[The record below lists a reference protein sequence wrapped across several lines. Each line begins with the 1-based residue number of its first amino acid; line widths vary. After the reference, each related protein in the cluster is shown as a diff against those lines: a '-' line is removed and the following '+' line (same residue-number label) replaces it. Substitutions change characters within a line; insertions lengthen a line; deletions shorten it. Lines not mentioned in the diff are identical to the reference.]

1 MQGMQRSISPVW
13 MVLTAIASVQLG
25 AAIAK
30 TQFDAV
36 TPTGMAWL
44 RLVFAGLILAS
55 FRPSF
60 RGLTRRD
67 WLTGLALASSLALMN
82 WSIYEAFARIPL
94 GLAVTV
100 EFMGPLLVALAGV
113 RRLLDLMW
121 VFMAGTGV
129 VLLGL
134 GPTELHPVGVAFAIL
149 AAAGWAGYILLGAKI
164 SPQWNR
170 SAVLL
175 LASILGSVLL
185 AGPAISSSGAALFQ
199 PRVLAV
205 ALVVGVLS
213 SVLPY
218 SLELRALRV
227 MPTRIFGILQ
237 SLGPV
242 AAALA
247 GLLILREVL
256 GLVEWVAIVSVVA
269 ASVGVT
275 WRRRRPLGTVAT
287 E

>member
-1 MQGMQRSISPVW
+1 
-13 MVLTAIASVQLG
+13 MVLAAIASVQLG

-30 TQFDAV
+30 TQFETV

-44 RLVFAGLILAS
+44 RLVFAGLILAAL
-55 FRPSF
+55 RPSF
-60 RGLTRRD
+60 RGLTRQD
-67 WLTGLALASSLALMN
+67 WVTGLALAGSLALMN

-100 EFMGPLLVALAGV
+100 EFLGPLLVALAGV
-113 RRLLDLMW
+113 RRLLDLLW
-121 VFMAGTGV
+121 VFLAGAGV

-134 GPTELHPVGVAFAIL
+134 GPTDLHPVGVAFAVL
-149 AAAGWAGYILLGAKI
+149 AAAGWAGYIVLGARI

-175 LASILGSVLL
+175 LASIMGSVLL
-185 AGPAISSSGAALFQ
+185 AGPAISSSGSALFQ
-199 PRVLAV
+199 PTVLAV
-205 ALVVGVLS
+205 GLAVGILS

-218 SLELRALRV
+218 SLELRALKL

-237 SLGPV
+237 ALGPV
-242 AAALA
+242 AAASA

-256 GLVEWVAIVSVVA
+256 GVVEWLAIASIVA
-269 ASVGVT
+269 ASIGVT
-275 WRRRRPLGTVAT
+275 WRRRRPPGTTAA

>member
-1 MQGMQRSISPVW
+1 MQRVSSPLW
-13 MVLTAIASVQLG
+13 MVLAAIASVQLG

-30 TQFDAV
+30 TQFDTV

-44 RLVFAGLILAS
+44 RLVFAGMILAAL
-55 FRPSF
+55 RPSF

-67 WLTGLALASSLALMN
+67 WVTGLALAGSLALMN

-100 EFMGPLLVALAGV
+100 EFLGPLLVALVSV
-113 RRLLDLMW
+113 RRVLDLLW
-121 VFMAGTGV
+121 VLLAGAGV

-134 GPTELHPVGVAFAIL
+134 GPTQLHPVGLAFAVL
-149 AAAGWAGYILLGAKI
+149 AAGGWAGYILLGARI
-164 SPQWNR
+164 SPRWNR

-185 AGPAISSSGAALFQ
+185 AVPAISSSGAALFQ
-199 PRVLAV
+199 PSVLAV
-205 ALVVGVLS
+205 ALAVGVLS

-218 SLELRALRV
+218 SLELRALRLL
-227 MPTRIFGILQ
+227 PTRIFGILQ
-237 SLGPV
+237 ALGPV

-247 GLLILREVL
+247 GFLILREVL

-275 WRRRRPLGTVAT
+275 WRRRRPPGTAAA

>member
-1 MQGMQRSISPVW
+1 MQRATSPLW
-13 MVLTAIASVQLG
+13 MVLAAIGSVQLG

-44 RLVFAGLILAS
+44 RLVFAGLILAAM
-55 FRPSF
+55 RPTF
-60 RGLTRRD
+60 KGLTRRD
-67 WLTGLALASSLALMN
+67 WVTGLALAGSLALMN

-113 RRLLDLMW
+113 RRLLDLLW
-121 VFMAGTGV
+121 VVLAGAGV

-134 GPTELHPVGVAFAIL
+134 GPTELDPVGLAFSVL
-149 AAAGWAGYILLGAKI
+149 AAAGWAGYILMGAKI

-175 LASILGSVLL
+175 LASILGSILL
-185 AGPAISSSGAALFQ
+185 AGPAIGSNGAALFQ
-199 PRVLAV
+199 PGVLAV
-205 ALVVGVLS
+205 GLVVGVLS

-218 SLELRALRV
+218 SLELRALKLI
-227 MPTRIFGILQ
+227 PTRIFGILQ
-237 SLGPV
+237 ALGPV

-247 GLLILREVL
+247 GLLVLREVL
-256 GLVEWVAIVSVVA
+256 GLAEWLAIASIVA

-275 WRRRRPLGTVAT
+275 WRRAPRPPAGDG
-287 E
+287 